1 MSNINTIEEFR
12 KRYQYDPIKDQKGAG
27 GFGSVYKAIDTVRH
41 REVAIKIAAV
51 KTSSSGKKTFSLRD
65 EVMAVSK
72 LPDHPN
78 VAHYEKDELYTF
90 TLSNGVFDF
99 AVMQFYPYGNLDDAI
114 RKGMSM
120 SQKEDVAHQ
129 LLEGIAFLH
138 KHKVVHRDLKPANI
152 LVVRQG
158 DRIIPVI
165 IDFGL
170 SKSVDAT
177 QFNNSFS
184 GGTQRYSAPEQLQGG
199 QSLLFNVDLWSYGVI
214 LFELFTGKPLFA
226 SGSGAANS
234 ERAEKEIH
242 DKIVNGKLPSLQKMP
257 DKWQEVARRCLV
269 VDPQKRAQSA
279 EELMEIIGTG
289 DGGRNDDEDKM
300 KKYIKLGAAVLVAI
314 GMALLVTWLIPESGE
329 NDDQRFRTCQEVND
343 YRLYLKDF
351 PDGKHREEALQFVEN
366 FVNDSIANVSP
377 KQEGPNQD
385 LGEQIPDE
393 GNAAEAMDQNDN
405 APASTI
411 TQESQPA
418 DEPPASTDGPMHSI
432 LHLSYGDWTGNSTNG
447 KPDGEGRLVMTKAH
461 SFGGQ
466 NVEAGMVVEAIFDN
480 GELVMGQVYDR
491 QGKLISTI
499 VP

>member
-12 KRYQYDPIKDQKGAG
+12 KRYQYDPVKDQKGAG

-90 TLSNGVFDF
+90 TLSNGVFDY
-99 AVMQFYPYGNLDDAI
+99 AVMQYYPYGNLDDAI

-177 QFNNSFS
+177 LFGNSVT
-184 GGTQRYSAPEQLQGG
+184 GGTRRYSAPEQLQGN
-199 QSLLFNVDLWSYGVI
+199 QTLQINVDLWSYGVI

-226 SGSGAANS
+226 ADSDAANS
-234 ERAEKEIH
+234 EQAEKEIY
-242 DKIVNGKLPSLQKMP
+242 DKIVNGKMLSLQKMP
-257 DKWQEVARRCLV
+257 DKWQEVAQRCLV
-269 VDPQKRAQSA
+269 VDPKKRAQSA

-289 DGGRNDDEDKM
+289 DGGGGDDDKM
-300 KKYIKLGAAVLVAI
+300 KKYIKLGAAALVAI
-314 GMALLVTWLIPESGE
+314 GVVALLLLWPKPKPDE
-329 NDDQRFRTCQEVND
+329 NDDQRFQACQEVND

-351 PDGKHREEALQFVEN
+351 PDGKHREKALQFVEN
-366 FVNDSIANVSP
+366 FVKDSVESVARKPQVAEEPVENVLGDAPRENDIAPIVKPDDELASKSDPVSTSEP
-377 KQEGPNQD
+377 QPVV
-385 LGEQIPDE
+385 
-393 GNAAEAMDQNDN
+393 DQ
-405 APASTI
+405 PASV
-411 TQESQPA
+411 
-418 DEPPASTDGPMHSI
+418 
-432 LHLSYGDWTGNSTNG
+432 LHLSYGDWTGNSANG